1 MPELPEVETV
11 TRSILPLVGRR
22 IVNAEFRN
30 LRILRGGDP
39 DHMAAAL
46 AGRKIA
52 GVKRYGKFI
61 VASIAPEAH
70 SDKKTPEAHS
80 NKKTPEAHSNKKT
93 PEAHS
98 NKKTTAAHGG
108 SRGGFLLIHLGMTG
122 RLLLGG
128 PAGKHTHAIFT
139 LDRGSL
145 LYDDSRQFGAIEYS
159 EEFPRRVA
167 RLGPEPLEIAAADFI
182 AAMKKRKTSV
192 KALLLNQAFV
202 RGIGNIYADEALFRA
217 GIHPQ
222 TAASRLRPERA
233 RKLHAA
239 IAEVLTQAIEAGGSS
254 ISDYVDAEGRKG
266 FFQFQHR
273 VYQRT
278 GEACV
283 TCGAKIR
290 RILVAQRSSH
300 YCPRCQKR

>member
-11 TRSILPLVGRR
+11 TRSIAPLIGRR
-22 IVNAEFRN
+22 IVSAEFRC
-30 LRILRGGDP
+30 LRILRGGNP
-39 DHMAAAL
+39 DRMSAAL
-46 AGRKIA
+46 AGRKIS

-61 VASIAPEAH
+61 VASL
-70 SDKKTPEAHS
+70 
-80 NKKTPEAHSNKKT
+80 
-93 PEAHS
+93 
-98 NKKTTAAHGG
+98 GG
-108 SRGGFLLIHLGMTG
+108 GGYLTIHLGMTG

-128 PAGKHTHAIFT
+128 PTGKHTHAILT
-139 LDRGSL
+139 LDKGVL
-145 LYDDSRQFGAIEYS
+145 LYDDSRQFGCIEYS
-159 EEFPRRVA
+159 SEFPKRVA
-167 RLGPEPLEIAAADFI
+167 RLGPEPLEIGVEDFV
-182 AAMKKRKTSV
+182 AGLKRRKTSV

-222 TAASRLRPERA
+222 TVAARLRADRA

-239 IAEVLTQAIEAGGSS
+239 IGEVLSQAIEAGGSS

-278 GEACV
+278 GEPCV
-283 TCGAKIR
+283 KCGAPVKRLI
-290 RILVAQRSSH
+290 IAQRSSH
-300 YCPRCQKR
+300 FCARCQKR